1 VFIVASP
8 SSLVLF
14 IVLEFHSSNVCQGK
28 SNEKTE
34 AVASVAS
41 MDAMDTQDIK
51 VKVVDLYSAST

>member
-1 VFIVASP
+1 
-8 SSLVLF
+8 VLF